1 LKHISKEF
9 RHIHSDQW
17 KGGIVL
23 FPWNN
28 VPKGGDEVFRKIA
41 RGFFYLV
48 IGGAFVGGIL
58 YLWVFL
64 QQHLE
69 GNNPEIVTRA
79 VSNVFTEIGNFLAF
93 WIPVVILLGLLAFA
107 AVYGSRYVLRWNYRK
122 RAVDGIK
129 YLRILPSDGTQFDL
143 DKISELTRTFGGMT
157 RPLRLRFKLG
167 TPWFRLRFAIPKDSN
182 QIGIYLTYPEDK
194 ENSVKDTLR
203 SVYPSAEIHDIA
215 PEQFPEPEKG
225 GAGGH
230 FYFQLGQRIGLPL
243 ASLQQKKQ
251 SHLGSIL
258 NCLRPGTILDL
269 QFAPV
274 SWKELEERSEDALDD
289 LKYKKMKDLDPE
301 EKARRVSLTQR
312 LTGRELTFHV
322 RLSLWSN
329 HPKAAS
335 VIRSV
340 AESVETTMKHDGAI
354 RFYRHDW
361 WNPLSDRNPVP
372 IPWPFTIMTW
382 TSDEIA
388 NLFHLPPADHYI
400 YQEPDKDDGDTRG
413 YIVHLQPNQRSLAPH
428 ELCEGVLIGRIR
440 HPLENREVRVS
451 YEQLSKHF
459 LLTGASGMG
468 KSSLAVEMLQ
478 SLLSDWLERPDEAP
492 GFTVIDPA
500 REIIP
505 IIENRLRVAEQFGV
519 SFPKEKIH
527 HFNLSDDTT
536 HVPALNL
543 LHKPKGVTTNQ
554 LAQQASTVLVTGA
567 DSSES
572 LLRSKRLMG
581 MAIQSLLEDSR
592 THTILGIDDM
602 FRNEKFRSSV
612 LQNVQDPYVKRFW
625 ANYDAKEMKQDVDP
639 VLHRIDRLLQNPM
652 MRRLFCQ
659 KEMSLDIRRYMDEG
673 HIVLIDTYGLKDYD
687 IQVTVGHLLNQY
699 HQTAKRREPGTKFHL
714 MMIDEAQLVQIP
726 IITELLTEDRKHPFG
741 VGLLTREIDQFKNE
755 ELMQA
760 IRSNIGMVLSCG
772 QTEGADEVESLTR
785 KTIKASFLERLPE
798 RHVAVYIRSKR
809 RQRSDVTTC
818 VVENEP
824 ALVYRPDGKVA
835 DHRTSEKE
843 AALLWGLEWGLER
856 MYHSGEVRPISEV
869 DREISVY
876 MGETMYFR
884 NDRYLNE
891 SG

>member
-1 LKHISKEF
+1 
-9 RHIHSDQW
+9 
-17 KGGIVL
+17 
-23 FPWNN
+23 
-28 VPKGGDEVFRKIA
+28 
-41 RGFFYLV
+41 
-48 IGGAFVGGIL
+48 
-58 YLWVFL
+58 
-64 QQHLE
+64 
-69 GNNPEIVTRA
+69 
-79 VSNVFTEIGNFLAF
+79 
-93 WIPVVILLGLLAFA
+93 
-107 AVYGSRYVLRWNYRK
+107 
-122 RAVDGIK
+122 
-129 YLRILPSDGTQFDL
+129 
-143 DKISELTRTFGGMT
+143 
-157 RPLRLRFKLG
+157 
-167 TPWFRLRFAIPKDSN
+167 
-182 QIGIYLTYPEDK
+182 
-194 ENSVKDTLR
+194 
-203 SVYPSAEIHDIA
+203 
-215 PEQFPEPEKG
+215 
-225 GAGGH
+225 
-230 FYFQLGQRIGLPL
+230 
-243 ASLQQKKQ
+243 
-251 SHLGSIL
+251 
-258 NCLRPGTILDL
+258 
-269 QFAPV
+269 
-274 SWKELEERSEDALDD
+274 
-289 LKYKKMKDLDPE
+289 
-301 EKARRVSLTQR
+301 
-312 LTGRELTFHV
+312 
-322 RLSLWSN
+322 
-329 HPKAAS
+329 
-335 VIRSV
+335 
-340 AESVETTMKHDGAI
+340 
-354 RFYRHDW
+354 
-361 WNPLSDRNPVP
+361 
-372 IPWPFTIMTW
+372 
-382 TSDEIA
+382 
-388 NLFHLPPADHYI
+388 
-400 YQEPDKDDGDTRG
+400 
-413 YIVHLQPNQRSLAPH
+413 
-428 ELCEGVLIGRIR
+428 
-440 HPLENREVRVS
+440 
-451 YEQLSKHF
+451 
-459 LLTGASGMG
+459 
-468 KSSLAVEMLQ
+468 
-478 SLLSDWLERPDEAP
+478 
-492 GFTVIDPA
+492 
-500 REIIP
+500 
-505 IIENRLRVAEQFGV
+505 
-519 SFPKEKIH
+519 
-527 HFNLSDDTT
+527 
-536 HVPALNL
+536 
-543 LHKPKGVTTNQ
+543 
-554 LAQQASTVLVTGA
+554 
-567 DSSES
+567 
-572 LLRSKRLMG
+572 MG